1 MYTCDD
7 STELPRICAKNSH
20 IASSKEMELSYI
32 NSNHKYSPI
41 LNLHLA
47 ATGGGESRRCCIPSG
62 ADGVNQWHT
71 RNCEG

>member
-1 MYTCDD
+1 MYTYDD
-7 STELPRICAKNSH
+7 LTELPRICAKNAH

-47 ATGGGESRRCCIPSG
+47 ATGGGESRRRCIPSG
-62 ADGVNQWHT
+62 ADGVNRWHT
-71 RNCEG
+71 RNCES

>member
-1 MYTCDD
+1 MYTYDD
-7 STELPRICAKNSH
+7 LTELPRICAKNAH

-47 ATGGGESRRCCIPSG
+47 ATGGGVAAAFQAE
-62 ADGVNQWHT
+62 QM
-71 RNCEG
+71 E